1 LDDQSKT
8 AMDLAIELY
17 PDLFP
22 GGSEV
27 RTTSGYLYRFF
38 PATGIY
44 VGFKEGQIYLFGGIF
59 GNQIV
64 SKGPVASVVATLQDA
79 KAKLPKVRGAGLTLS
94 PAFKGLT
101 TFANAVPYS
110 SGGSFVYSQGVGIQS
125 VTVSYTANASTG
137 VQQVQV
143 IISADLSGVDAY
155 ISRGS
160 FSVPAC
166 ILVAVNGFSAPV
178 CSSVGI
184 TFNKATGDIYFDKTP
199 MQQGFGGTSVAFTLN
214 GSLTFPPF

>member
-1 LDDQSKT
+1 MNRYLIT
-8 AMDLAIELY
+8 AAVLCVAAPAYAAPKLGIC
-17 PDLFP
+17 P
-22 GGSEV
+22 GEYALCAASSTE
-27 RTTSGYLYRFF
+27 
-38 PATGIY
+38 ATGKTI
-44 VGFKEGQIYLFGGIF
+44 
-59 GNQIV
+59 
-64 SKGPVASVVATLQDA
+64 
-79 KAKLPKVRGAGLTLS
+79 
-94 PAFKGLT
+94 